1 MQVGN
6 KSFKY
11 KQIAELCKNPQ
22 NKCYTF
28 VVIYKMKKFITAILA
43 VLYLGTSTGATIHMH
58 YCMGKLADW
67 GLGHNKSK
75 TCGKCGMEKSNEKDN
90 GCCKDEHKFL
100 KDDSAQKVTESNL
113 QLMQLM
119 ATALPSAYI
128 QLPELALPSLTE
140 ESPNSN
146 APPRTQA
153 VPVYIRNCVFRI

>member
-1 MQVGN
+1 
-6 KSFKY
+6 
-11 KQIAELCKNPQ
+11 
-22 NKCYTF
+22 
-28 VVIYKMKKFITAILA
+28 
-43 VLYLGTSTGATIHMH
+43 MH

-67 GLGHNKSK
+67 GLGHQNSK
-75 TCGKCGMEKSNEKDN
+75 TCGNCGMEKPDKKDN

-128 QLPELALPSLTE
+128 QLPEIALPSLTE

-146 APPRTQA
+146 TPPRTQG